1 MRVCFFLL
9 TNYLEII
16 TMLTVSIKFAKQRY
30 RKRER
35 GIMTK
40 VKKNKPT
47 VKMAPIVVG
56 DGGVAAIKL
65 VPPSRYKMIPVD
77 QHTHA
82 RLMALC
88 SEYGFG
94 QRGQGAMV
102 RKLVNSEF
110 EKILSTLPASKL

>member
-1 MRVCFFLL
+1 MRVCFYLL
-9 TNYLEII
+9 TRYLEVI
-16 TMLTVSIKFAKQRY
+16 TMLIVSIKFAKQRY
-30 RKRER
+30 KRRER

-40 VKKNKPT
+40 VKKNKSI
-47 VKMAPIVVG
+47 VKKVSIVKG
-56 DGGVAAIKL
+56 DGGVSETKMTS
-65 VPPSRYKMIPVD
+65 VSRYKMIPVD
-77 QHTHA
+77 QQTHA

-110 EKILSTLPASKL
+110 ERIPSTLSSPKL